1 MLGYIT
7 RAKMTDKAFSS
18 LRGYFVVPDEENKK
32 LIITE
37 AIGEGEEKFFI
48 CHRCT
53 DLTTFNNAKNINF
66 DEMKL
71 LGCNHSKLSQI
82 LFGDLEG
89 QTKLDKEKNLIDV
102 VKDGTET
109 IAIVFPSQD
118 QARRPGV
125 IHLTSRT
132 KRPRCDISTNIVIY
146 QQILSYVYKYCHIS
160 MFRCVT
166 CSGQKCLHVNI
177 YVEEAKQRRETD
189 NMRERQKEK
198 NQSKNRETTEVV
210 GDTQLPFEPTEK
222 GDGTHNSQNE
232 LNMFQF
238 KGKSSNVFKIC
249 INYPPNEDEKEE
261 IKRINTED
269 IFPEN
274 IAAPNI
280 EEDEQCQH
288 GNKFSPKLTPAN
300 IESRNMIIHHTTG
313 AKDSR
318 NSSLHLMFLR
328 TEGGVCP
335 CKKYFTGESK
345 HLLRVSPVEEKSSR
359 DCRPVHFVSYY
370 YLFQYHQ
377 TLMSGGISQNAFA
390 DTGKKLNTMLHQGQS
405 VDKRILKKAYEI
417 FIHALKYDI
426 EKAWGCPQ
434 CPKLLG
440 KDEHESMFNDVVE
453 VHIADGI
460 NMGTTAALKE
470 LEAKELFTE
479 DRVKG
484 PKVKGI
490 EAKERTFLAFQS
502 ERLMIESLSKS
513 LVGVDDMKKLG
524 AAWKRI
530 SNLKKK
536 SENMRL
542 IENLLRRLKDVPNPL
557 SAGYQLLLEELWKC
571 TPISQLLPSNSKE
584 QLKQLETY
592 LTGDSTCFESFQ
604 SSKTMT
610 EAFPFPVRI
619 LQLIQKEENGI
630 PDDVQ
635 GIFQAMINLKRD
647 YTALARERAM
657 VRKKPKAGHKEA
669 ESEVYPNYPIHT
681 MEYEYEADSKK
692 DDDDEDTGCNK
703 DYNESATTTCIEK
716 SQELFINKQTN
727 KITNPKSVPP
737 VLPI

>member
-1 MLGYIT
+1 MP
-7 RAKMTDKAFSS
+7 DK
-18 LRGYFVVPDEENKK
+18 KK
-32 LIITE
+32 
-37 AIGEGEEKFFI
+37 
-48 CHRCT
+48 
-53 DLTTFNNAKNINF
+53 NV
-66 DEMKL
+66 
-71 LGCNHSKLSQI
+71 
-82 LFGDLEG
+82 
-89 QTKLDKEKNLIDV
+89 IDI
-102 VKDGTET
+102 VKDGKET

-125 IHLTSRT
+125 IHITSRT
-132 KRPRCDISTNIVIY
+132 RRPRCDISTNIVMY
-146 QQILSYVYKYCHIS
+146 LQILSIS
-160 MFRCVT
+160 RCVT

-198 NQSKNRETTEVV
+198 TLSKNRETTEVV
-210 GDTQLPFEPTEK
+210 GDHQLPYEPTEQ
-222 GDGTHNSQNE
+222 GSRTHNSQNE

-238 KGKSSNVFKIC
+238 KGKSSNVFNIS
-249 INYPPNEDEKEE
+249 INYPPNADEKED
-261 IKRINTED
+261 IKRMNTED

-280 EEDEQCQH
+280 EEDEKCEH
-288 GNKFSPKLTPAN
+288 GNKFSPKITPAN
-300 IESRNMIIHHTTG
+300 IESRNMLIHHTTG
-313 AKDSR
+313 TKDSR
-318 NSSLHLMFLR
+318 NCSLQLMFLR
-328 TEGGVCP
+328 TEGGMCP
-335 CKKYFTGESK
+335 CRKYFTGESK

-359 DCRPVHFVSYY
+359 DYRPVHFVSYY

-377 TLMSGGISQNAFA
+377 TLMSGGVSQNAFA
-390 DTGKKLNTMLHQGQS
+390 DTGKKLNTMLDQGQS
-405 VDKRILKKAYEI
+405 VDKRILRKAYEI

-426 EKAWGCPQ
+426 KKAWECPK

-440 KDEHESMFNDVVE
+440 KDEHESMFDDVME

-470 LEAKELFTE
+470 LEAKELFMEET
-479 DRVKG
+479 VKG

-502 ERLMIESLSKS
+502 ERLLIESLSKS
-513 LVGVDDMKKLG
+513 LDGVDDMKKLG
-524 AAWKRI
+524 AALKRI
-530 SNLKKK
+530 SKLKKK
-536 SENMRL
+536 SENLQL

-571 TPISQLLPSNSKE
+571 TPISQLLPSTNKE

-592 LTGDSTCFESFQ
+592 LTGDSPACFESFE

-635 GIFQAMINLKRD
+635 GIFQAMIILKRD

-692 DDDDEDTGCNK
+692 DDEDGDTGCNK
-703 DYNESATTTCIEK
+703 DYNESATISGGITHVTCHHSICKGFTAMRKGE
-716 SQELFINKQTN
+716 SPLMA
-727 KITNPKSVPP
+727 VGR
-737 VLPI
+737 L